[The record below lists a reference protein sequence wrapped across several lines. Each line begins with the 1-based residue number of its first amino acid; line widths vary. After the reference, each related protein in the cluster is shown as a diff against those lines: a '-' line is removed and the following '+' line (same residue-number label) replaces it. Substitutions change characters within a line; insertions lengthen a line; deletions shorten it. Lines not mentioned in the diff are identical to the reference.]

1 MSEARARERW
11 AAPIVLLGAA
21 SMFALHM
28 GGRIYESRDVPR
40 YAQMVL
46 EMQHHGTL
54 VPTLNGRPY
63 HGAAPLAAWAPYF
76 LSWLTGALGPVEVR
90 LFPALA
96 AFASVLATWLV
107 ARRASARTGAIA
119 AAACAA
125 SYLATYYARG
135 SRIETILEL
144 GVAVAILAFFAA
156 GELRGGR
163 RLAAF
168 ALSGLGLALGIA
180 AKGPFAVALVGAALG
195 PFLLYERRW
204 RDAIQGGL
212 VVAAVSAALTAGWL
226 LPYVDYL
233 GHRQAAKFFHDFLG
247 RETVAKFEGHMG
259 KVEPFWAYAVGI
271 LHRLAPWS
279 FVAIAGLVRV
289 LRRPSVAAPLER
301 LAACWVVF
309 PLLLLSAAA
318 GKNMRYV
325 VPLIPGFAIL
335 SGYELDRW
343 LRSTHPVAQRALRVG
358 VLVLGGV
365 LAITGLGALIVFP
378 SLFGASGYAFV
389 TALAVVGGAGAAL
402 VAARRHELPRALL
415 ALYVSL
421 AGAVSFDY
429 AAILPLPQVA
439 EHSEYVRLSRELA
452 PHLREGETLASVA
465 PTNGE
470 VRRFEPSALA
480 LYLGGRWV
488 DECPREKLPDESPV
502 LAQRPIEGRAVRAEI
517 DWVRHRGQPPERWLL
532 LEPLGSR
539 GEAAPR
545 VGRGD

>member
-1 MSEARARERW
+1 MSEARSRERW
-11 AAPIVLLGAA
+11 AVGIVLLGAA

-46 EMQHHGTL
+46 EMQHRGTL

-76 LSWLTGALGPVEVR
+76 LSRLTGELGPVEVR

-107 ARRASARTGAIA
+107 ARRASARIGTIA

-135 SRIETILEL
+135 SRVEPILEL

-156 GELRGGR
+156 GDQRGGR
-163 RLAAF
+163 RLAGF
-168 ALSGLGLALGIA
+168 ALSGFGLALGIA
-180 AKGPFAVALVGAALG
+180 AKGPFAVALVGATLG
-195 PFLLYERRW
+195 PFLLYERRG
-204 RDAIQGGL
+204 RDAVQGGL
-212 VVAAVSAALTAGWL
+212 LVAAVSAALTAAWL

-233 GHRQAAKFFHDFLG
+233 GHREAAKFFHEFLG

-259 KVEPFWAYAVGI
+259 KVEPVWAYAVGI

-343 LRSTHPVAQRALRVG
+343 LRATHPLARRALRIG
-358 VLVLGGV
+358 ALALGGLLV
-365 LAITGLGALIVFP
+365 VAGLGALIVFP
-378 SLFGASGYAFV
+378 IRFGESGYAFA
-389 TALAVVGGAGAAL
+389 TALAVLGGAGAAL
-402 VAARRHELPRALL
+402 VAAWRHELPTALL

-429 AAILPLPQVA
+429 AAILPLPQLA
-439 EHSEYVRLSRELA
+439 EHSEYVRLARALE

-465 PTNGE
+465 PKKGE
-470 VRRFEPSALA
+470 LRRFEPSALA

-488 DECPREKLPDESPV
+488 DEQPSEELPDASLV
-502 LAQRPIEGRAVRAEI
+502 LAARPIEGRSVRAEI
-517 DWVRHRGQPPERWLL
+517 DWVRSRGKPPERWLL
-532 LEPLGSR
+532 LEPLG
-539 GEAAPR
+539 P
-545 VGRGD
+545 